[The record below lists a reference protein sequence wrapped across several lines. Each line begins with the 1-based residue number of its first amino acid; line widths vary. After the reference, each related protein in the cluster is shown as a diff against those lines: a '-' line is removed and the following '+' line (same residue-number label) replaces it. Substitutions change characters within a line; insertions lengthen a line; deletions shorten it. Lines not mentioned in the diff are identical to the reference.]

1 MIRCFIGLG
10 SNLNEPQRQ
19 VQQACEALATL
30 PESGLDSISPWYKSK
45 AVGPGQQPDYINGVA
60 QLTTHLTPIKL
71 LHALQSIENQ
81 QRRIREQHWGP
92 RTLDLDLLVYG
103 DQVINTP
110 ELTVPHPRIQER
122 NFVLY
127 PLADIAPQLLFPD
140 GTSLLSLLD
149 YCSRDG
155 LILADTI
162 ITESPLDQPGQL

>member
-19 VQQACEALATL
+19 VQQACEALATI
-30 PESGLDSISPWYKSK
+30 PDSHLDSISPWYRSK

-60 QLTTHLTPIKL
+60 QLTTRLTPIKL
-71 LHALQSIENQ
+71 LHALQFIENQ
-81 QRRIREQHWGP
+81 QQRTREQHWGP
-92 RTLDLDLLVYG
+92 RTLDLDLLLYG
-103 DQVINTP
+103 DEVISTQ
-110 ELTVPHPRIQER
+110 ELTVPHPRIQQR

-149 YCSRDG
+149 YCTRDG

>member
-30 PESGLDSISPWYKSK
+30 PESDLDSISPWYRSK

-60 QLTTHLTPIKL
+60 QLTTRLTPIKL
-71 LHALQSIENQ
+71 LHALQFIENQ
-81 QRRIREQHWGP
+81 QQRIREQHWGP

>member
-30 PESGLDSISPWYKSK
+30 PGSDLDSISPWYRSK

-60 QLTTHLTPIKL
+60 QLTTRLTPFKL
-71 LHALQSIENQ
+71 LHALQLIENQ
-81 QRRIREQHWGP
+81 QQRVREQHWGP
-92 RTLDLDLLVYG
+92 RTLDLDLLMYG
-103 DQVINTP
+103 EQVINTP
-110 ELTVPHPRIQER
+110 ELTVPHPRIQKR

-162 ITESPLDQPGQL
+162 ITESPLDQSGQL